1 MKKLSN
7 KILVIGFVVLIGAFA
22 ASRFFRSPGLESNLR
37 TELLKLD
44 TADISE
50 IRILPS
56 RERTEELKLK
66 REGNSW
72 KVVKGDRTEQ
82 GSQATI
88 KGVLGSLVNMQAQ
101 RLVSRKKEKWE
112 EYNVGEKSTH
122 VTAFED
128 GNKIADF
135 HVGKLGFV
143 QNSGGQFGGAY
154 TYVRLSD
161 EDEVYVVEGFL
172 ESSFNVSF
180 NDWRDKTFLKLDRN
194 EITKISFR
202 YPADSGFVVDKRDS
216 VWYMADQKIDP
227 FKMEGVLDQFSTKFF
242 TEFVDGFTPGSPA
255 QISIQVDGKSGPLIT
270 IEAWKKDD
278 TEWVCTSS
286 LQKGIYF
293 SSKGSTIVSDHFVN
307 RKKLFPEIKK

>member
-112 EYNVGEKSTH
+112 EYNVG
-122 VTAFED
+122 
-128 GNKIADF
+128 
-135 HVGKLGFV
+135 
-143 QNSGGQFGGAY
+143 
-154 TYVRLSD
+154 
-161 EDEVYVVEGFL
+161 
-172 ESSFNVSF
+172 
-180 NDWRDKTFLKLDRN
+180 
-194 EITKISFR
+194 
-202 YPADSGFVVDKRDS
+202 
-216 VWYMADQKIDP
+216 
-227 FKMEGVLDQFSTKFF
+227 
-242 TEFVDGFTPGSPA
+242 
-255 QISIQVDGKSGPLIT
+255 
-270 IEAWKKDD
+270 
-278 TEWVCTSS
+278 
-286 LQKGIYF
+286 
-293 SSKGSTIVSDHFVN
+293 
-307 RKKLFPEIKK
+307 